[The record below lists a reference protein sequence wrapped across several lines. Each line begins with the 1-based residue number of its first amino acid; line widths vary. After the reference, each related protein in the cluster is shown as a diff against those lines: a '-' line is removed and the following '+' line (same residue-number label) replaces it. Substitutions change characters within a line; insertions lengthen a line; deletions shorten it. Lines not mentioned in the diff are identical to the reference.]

1 MGLASSTTRT
11 DSGPGSGTGSG
22 SSSTFG
28 SSSGSKRVPPFKAHW
43 VTPSL
48 MFGSV
53 LLGLLL
59 AVGHH
64 LFYNSIDGKVVE
76 SSDQQ
81 VWNLRVGTGMA
92 FVVKASLTAAAG
104 MAYTQLLWHTL
115 RSQEISLDGIDAV
128 FSVVNN
134 VYGFTTLEIWLRCP
148 ALVCIAFMMWLLPF
162 IAIVTPSALTV
173 QSSNQLNE
181 STVLT
186 SLPVIEYASPKTF
199 AEYANAG
206 GGGYAAPSNAVARLL
221 AAVASQG
228 SIAHISAPYSNCSY
242 SVEFYGPSLSCG
254 YLPRDDPL
262 YDRIDSADFSST
274 MISFVGFVPQT
285 SPEHLNISRAYDTM
299 YGLNVTVDR
308 GLTSGLITLDTS
320 YTSTDHARIYVVV
333 PNVYGAANTTI
344 ECGLYN
350 SSYVVDFSFTN
361 GQQDVTVRN
370 RTRLNGVT
378 WSSGGITTSYNVQQ
392 VAYTAIINALGNLL
406 VGTLRRSQYGYIT
419 ARNTLITSTILM
431 QTTEMQRLL
440 AVTQSFFDD
449 APEKLSLRNM
459 TMSRALEQ
467 IVANTTLSLFSNSYF
482 LQNDTTAAIGKVQVR
497 TSQNEYIYKPR
508 NLFIAYS
515 ISVGLT
521 FSVVIIGFI
530 CIWVSSLSFGSSF
543 STILRTTRN
552 PELDFLLR
560 NDENRGAEP
569 LPKGIAKSKLGFQH
583 LTCEN
588 GLKSGGIFIV
598 PGKGDAA
605 EQRNPRRAPSQ
616 ESLEPTYFF

>member
-1 MGLASSTTRT
+1 
-11 DSGPGSGTGSG
+11 
-22 SSSTFG
+22 
-28 SSSGSKRVPPFKAHW
+28 
-43 VTPSL
+43 

-64 LFYNSIDGKVVE
+64 LFYNSIDGQVVE

-92 FVVKASLTAAAG
+92 FVVKASLTAAAS

-115 RSQEISLDGIDAV
+115 RSQEISLNGIDAV

-134 VYGFTTLEIWLRCP
+134 VYGFTTMEIWLRCP
-148 ALVCIAFMMWLLPF
+148 ALVCIAFMIWLLPF
-162 IAIVTPSALTV
+162 IAIVTPSALTI

-181 STVLT
+181 STILT
-186 SLPVIEYASPKTF
+186 SLPVIDYAYPKTF

-206 GGGYAAPSNAVARLL
+206 GGGYAAPSNAVARLM

-254 YLPRDDPL
+254 YLPLDDPI
-262 YDRIDSADFSST
+262 YDRIDGPQFGSQP
-274 MISFVGFVPQT
+274 MIAFVAFVPQT
-285 SPEHLNISRAYDTM
+285 SNVINGTETDDAV

-308 GLTSGLITLDTS
+308 GLTTNLITLDTS
-320 YTSTDHARIYVVV
+320 HSSTDHAKIFVVV
-333 PNVYGAANTTI
+333 PSSYGIANTTI

-350 SSYVVDFSFTN
+350 SSYAVDFSFTN
-361 GQQDVTVRN
+361 GQQDVIVRN

-392 VAYTAIINALGNLL
+392 VAYTAIMNALGNLL

-419 ARNTLITSTILM
+419 PRNTLVTSTILM
-431 QTTEMQRLL
+431 QTEEMQRLL

-449 APEKLSLRNM
+449 APERLSLRNM

-467 IVANTTLSLFSNSYF
+467 VVTNTTLSLFSNSYF

-508 NLFIAYS
+508 NLFIAYG

-521 FSVVIIGFI
+521 FSVVVIGFI

-552 PELDFLLR
+552 PELDSLLR

-616 ESLEPTYFF
+616 ESLEPSYFF